1 MSRTCLAVI
10 VGSLLLAAAAC
21 QERMP
26 LSRTE
31 ASSAARNWCLRDGH
45 PWGDPVELI
54 APGEPDSDGRRWWTV
69 RFKAADGEHRVL
81 VNSLSGWV
89 KQAP

>member
-1 MSRTCLAVI
+1 
-10 VGSLLLAAAAC
+10 
-21 QERMP
+21 MP

-45 PWGDPVELI
+45 AWGDTISVTE
-54 APGEPDSDGRRWWTV
+54 PGPADSDGQRWWTV
-69 RFKAADGEHRVL
+69 RFAGKGHVVL
-81 VNSLSGWV
+81 VNADTGWV